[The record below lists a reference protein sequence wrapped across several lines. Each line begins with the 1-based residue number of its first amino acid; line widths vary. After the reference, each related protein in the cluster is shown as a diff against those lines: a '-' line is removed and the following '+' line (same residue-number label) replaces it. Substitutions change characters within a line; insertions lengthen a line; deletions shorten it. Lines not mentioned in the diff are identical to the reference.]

1 MKFAK
6 GLVVGTLI
14 SAGIALYYS
23 ETTKSDRK
31 RMMKHGKK
39 WIKNMGWM

>member
-6 GLVVGTLI
+6 GFMMGTLI

-23 ETTKSDRK
+23 ETTKGGRK

-39 WIKNMGWM
+39 MIKNMGWM

>member
-6 GLVVGTLI
+6 GLMVGTLI
-14 SAGIALYYS
+14 SAGITLYYS
-23 ETTKSDRK
+23 ETTKGGRK

-39 WIKNMGWM
+39 MIKNMGWM

>member
-6 GLVVGTLI
+6 GIVIGSLI

-23 ETTKSDRK
+23 ESTKGGRK

-39 WIKNMGWM
+39 MIKNMGWM